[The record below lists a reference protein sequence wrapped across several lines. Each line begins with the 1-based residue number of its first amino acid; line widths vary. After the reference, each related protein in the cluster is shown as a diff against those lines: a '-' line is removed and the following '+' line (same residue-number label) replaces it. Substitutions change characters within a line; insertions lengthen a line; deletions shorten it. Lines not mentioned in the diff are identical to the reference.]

1 MKLNR
6 TFTINIIHKDNL
18 LIKLTVVLSA
28 CFITSVTYELKFIA
42 ISQKEKKNKIRI
54 AKLPHV
60 PSEC

>member
-6 TFTINIIHKDNL
+6 TFTINIIRKDHL
-18 LIKLTVVLSA
+18 LIKLSVVLSA
-28 CFITSVTYELKFIA
+28 CHITSITCEFKLQAVF
-42 ISQKEKKNKIRI
+42 QKII